1 MKTKSKRAYRVKGL
15 ELSNLT
21 FRNSQEKN
29 FVKKSVARIAEKI
42 KKMRNERGL
51 SQEAFAELA
60 GVSVSTIKFIEQNQR
75 SPSLPMFFKLLHVL
89 DPDAS
94 IWE

>member
-1 MKTKSKRAYRVKGL
+1 MKTKSKRAYRAKGL

-21 FRNSQEKN
+21 FKNSQEKT

-42 KKMRNERGL
+42 KRMRTERGL
-51 SQEAFAELA
+51 SQEAFAEMA
-60 GVSVSTIKFIEQNQR
+60 GVSISTIKFIEKNQR
-75 SPSLPMFFKLLHVL
+75 SPSLPMFFKLLYVL
-89 DPDAS
+89 DSKAS